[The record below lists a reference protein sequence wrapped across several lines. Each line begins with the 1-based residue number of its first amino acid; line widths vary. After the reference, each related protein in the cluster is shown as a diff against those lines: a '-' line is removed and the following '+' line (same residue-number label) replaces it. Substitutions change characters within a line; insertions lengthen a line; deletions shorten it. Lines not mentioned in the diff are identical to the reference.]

1 MAKPIQYCKVKKKKI
16 RKKIVDGI
24 NSMFFLGITS
34 RHIEILLSAIIVVIF
49 VTPESIKTVH
59 NLFLL

>member
-1 MAKPIQYCKVKKKKI
+1 M
-16 RKKIVDGI
+16 DGI